1 MYFLLLLMGILLNDL
16 KLLLDARSRGA
27 SFEKTLTL
35 ARLSMNVQRHDL
47 EKILVQSKLKPATG
61 PTFYEQYGTGCNA
74 DDLLRLLGARVTDS
88 IDNSNFE
95 GATIIHDLNKP
106 LPQHLVNQYDCVIDG
121 GTIEHVFNF
130 PVALHN
136 AMQAVKVGGRL
147 FIFQMANNCVGH
159 GFYTLS
165 PELFSQ
171 AFVPAYGFEMERLL
185 TYEYNKSERVYVVP
199 QPGAIGRN
207 RVYIRSN
214 QLLFI
219 IIEARKI
226 GDSSKLLDNPPQQ
239 FDYAQQWDKA
249 GKPVDHTKPA
259 PGKPR
264 KHSFLHDM
272 PWYARWQSKRQHNRR
287 NSKGDRLFSLTNSEI
302 FKPYRFEV

>member
-1 MYFLLLLMGILLNDL
+1 MGILLNDL

-35 ARLSMNVQRHDL
+35 ARLSMNVQRHEL
-47 EKILVQSKLKPATG
+47 EEILVQCKLKPAGG
-61 PTFYEQYGTGCNA
+61 PTFYEQYGIGCNS

-95 GATIIHDLNKP
+95 GATIVHDLNRH
-106 LPQHLVNQYDCVIDG
+106 LPPHLVNQYDCVIDG
-121 GTIEHVFNF
+121 GTLEHVFNF

-171 AFVPAYGFEMERLL
+171 ALVPAYGFEMERSL
-185 TYEYNKSERVYVVP
+185 TYEYNKPGRVFVIP
-199 QPGAIGRN
+199 QPGSVGHN
-207 RVYIRSN
+207 RVYIRSR

-219 IIEARKI
+219 MIEARKI

-249 GKPVDHTKPA
+249 FKPDPHPKPA
-259 PGKPR
+259 PRKPR
-264 KHSFLHDM
+264 KHSVLHDV
-272 PWYARWQSKRQHNRR
+272 PWYARWQSRRQHNRR
-287 NSKGDRLFSLTNSEI
+287 IRKADRLFSLTNSEI
-302 FKPYRFEV
+302 FKPYRFEI